1 MKASIVIPT
10 YNERLNIC
18 LLIKKIIT
26 FLKKNFEIIVIDD
39 NSPDKTAKEVKEC
52 FKNKKEIKVFVR
64 KKERDLGSAILFGIK
79 KTKGEIIVGMDA
91 DFNHP
96 PELLPKLIK
105 ETEKFD
111 FVVASRFIKGGGMED
126 KIRYFFTFIFNF
138 FLKNFLGFP
147 TMDNMSGF
155 YAIKKEKLNL
165 LPLKKIYYGYGEY
178 HIRLVWYA
186 KNMYFKIK
194 EVPVF
199 YPKRKFGK
207 SKSNLIKMFFRYLLV
222 SFKLKFNL

>member
-1 MKASIVIPT
+1 
-10 YNERLNIC
+10 
-18 LLIKKIIT
+18 
-26 FLKKNFEIIVIDD
+26 
-39 NSPDKTAKEVKEC
+39 
-52 FKNKKEIKVFVR
+52 
-64 KKERDLGSAILFGIK
+64 
-79 KTKGEIIVGMDA
+79 MDA

-222 SFKLKFNL
+222 SFKLKFNLE

>member
-1 MKASIVIPT
+1 MKTTIIIPT

-18 LLIKKIIT
+18 LLIKKIINI
-26 FLKKNFEIIVIDD
+26 LKKDFEIIVVDD
-39 NSPDKTAKEVKEC
+39 NSPDKTAKEVKKC